1 MLECPVSKSLTAAL
15 ALLLIPAA
23 IGCTNP
29 DPAQASAPPE
39 PASEVAEPA
48 SEIDNQVAQEASAT
62 AEVEAPAIVEA
73 DEAGQVEEEPAAEPT
88 TAVAVNAAAAGDA
101 TDIRIAELLGQI
113 RSDPEPEEIIRNS
126 HYWVS
131 NESSHFLFRDR
142 VSGIG
147 GAYMGVGTDQNYLIA
162 GWARSEVIIMLDFD
176 QQIANV
182 HDLYGIAFAN
192 STTPDEFLAI
202 WGDEGDLRF
211 ETLVPAA
218 VDADRA
224 SDLMRTFGW
233 GGRTVFA
240 RLRRIVRQY
249 NDLGIPTFMT
259 TQEDFDYM
267 KDLWARGRVVAVR
280 GDLTGDLAIQD
291 AAHALHELDVP
302 LRAIYTSN
310 AEQYFDFVPSFRRNM
325 LVLPVDE
332 QSVLLRTRPMSSL
345 GLAPDDDYH
354 YSIQPGPNLQMW
366 MAGSS
371 TSNAQR
377 LMRQRSTT
385 GVEGLSIIEAPL
397 PADATTPAVAEAAHP
412 ADMAQTGGN

>member
-1 MLECPVSKSLTAAL
+1 MSQSLTAVL
-15 ALLLIPAA
+15 ALMLIPAA
-23 IGCTNP
+23 VGCTNP
-29 DPAQASAPPE
+29 DPAQASAPPD
-39 PASEVAEPA
+39 PAVEAA
-48 SEIDNQVAQEASAT
+48 ADEASAP
-62 AEVEAPAIVEA
+62 AEMAQAVPAEDGAAGEEPGVVEQGEGDPA
-73 DEAGQVEEEPAAEPT
+73 EEPAVAAPT
-88 TAVAVNAAAAGDA
+88 AAADPTDA
-101 TDIRIAELLGQI
+101 RIAELLGRI

-192 STTPDEFLAI
+192 STTPEEFLAI
-202 WGDEGDLRF
+202 WGDEGDVRF

-218 VDADRA
+218 VDEERA

-240 RLRRIVRQY
+240 RLRRIIRQY
-249 NDLGIPTFMT
+249 NELGIPTFMT
-259 TQEDFDYM
+259 EQADFDYL
-267 KDLWARGRVVAVR
+267 KDLWARGRVFAVR

-291 AAHALHELDVP
+291 AAHALHELNIP

-325 LVLPVDE
+325 LVLPMDD
-332 QSVLLRTRPMSSL
+332 QSVLLRTRPMASL
-345 GLAPDDDYH
+345 GLAPDDEYH

-371 TSNAQR
+371 IANAQR
-377 LMRQRSTT
+377 LMRQRSST

-397 PADATTPAVAEAAHP
+397 PVDATTPDIADAAHP